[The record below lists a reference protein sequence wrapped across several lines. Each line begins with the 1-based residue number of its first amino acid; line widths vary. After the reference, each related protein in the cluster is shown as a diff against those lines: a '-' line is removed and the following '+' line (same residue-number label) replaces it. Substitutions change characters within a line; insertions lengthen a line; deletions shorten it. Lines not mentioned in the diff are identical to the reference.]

1 MNTHKKAVDEFQKE
15 ATGLNLQLTY
25 FRQEIAQLDEAS
37 IRECTRHLKILRKY
51 LLKLRQDAFGV
62 YSDK

>member
-1 MNTHKKAVDEFQKE
+1 MNTHKKAVDKFQKE
-15 ATGLNLQLTY
+15 ATGLNLQLTS

-37 IRECTRHLKILRKY
+37 IHECTRIFKIFRKN